1 MRALIGLIFALA
13 IPGSAY
19 AERLGGQAA
28 EKLLNDT
35 TVYATPLA
43 PDGWR
48 QSFSKGGQT
57 TYVDTGGVKTYGQWM
72 VRGDKYCSVWPPSD
86 RWVCYE
92 VEGGET
98 AEGKPTVTWIS
109 GGDGKR
115 YEGIV
120 VSGDHIDENAP
131 PN

>member
-1 MRALIGLIFALA
+1 MRALIGLIFAL
-13 IPGSAY
+13 GMLSSAY
-19 AERLGGQAA
+19 AERLDGQAA
-28 EKLLNDT
+28 EKLLDDT
-35 TVYATPLA
+35 TVYAIPLA
-43 PDGWR
+43 ANGWR

-57 TYVDTGGVKTYGQWM
+57 TYVDSSGQKTFGQWM

-92 VEGGET
+92 VESGET
-98 AEGKPTVTWIS
+98 PDGRPTVTWIS

-120 VSGDHIDENAP
+120 VGGDHIDESSP
-131 PN
+131 PK